1 MTGLFVGRAR
11 SSLRSRFA
19 ARGVHVLPPPGGSL
33 FAAAPRTQG
42 SGAGCLPALA

>member
-1 MTGLFVGRAR
+1 MHGLFDERAR
-11 SSLRSRFA
+11 SGFRIRIA
-19 ARGVHVLPPPGGSL
+19 ARRVHVLPPPGGSL